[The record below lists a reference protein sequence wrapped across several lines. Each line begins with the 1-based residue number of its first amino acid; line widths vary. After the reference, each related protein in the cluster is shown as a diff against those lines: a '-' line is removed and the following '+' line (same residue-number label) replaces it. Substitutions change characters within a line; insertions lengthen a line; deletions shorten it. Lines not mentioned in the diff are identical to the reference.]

1 MNKTNK
7 YGFVS
12 GGYIFDLLDRAALE
26 KLNLCYPETETQQI
40 YTKESTITYHKQ
52 LCDTTDIH
60 CRMVYAIFDA
70 ITKEYRVG
78 ISLMQDKTKIAHAR
92 FIFVRADHNYC
103 ERKSDD

>member
-1 MNKTNK
+1 MKQLNK

-12 GGYIFDLLDRAALE
+12 GGCIFDLLDRAALE

-52 LCDTTDIH
+52 LCDTTNIH
-60 CRMVYAIFDA
+60 CRMVCAIFDA

-78 ISLMQDKTKIAHAR
+78 ISLMQGKTKIAHAR
-92 FIFVRADHNYC
+92 FIFVQAKHNYC
-103 ERKSDD
+103 ETKEN